1 MLGGM
6 PPRPA
11 RAHLASASAEDGPVP
26 GRRERAKADKQAR
39 IVAAARALLLAKG
52 YDAMTMA
59 EVARD
64 ADVAIGTVFQYAATK
79 PELLM
84 LVVAREWGETAF
96 GRTSSGAATT
106 RPATGAEEA
115 PMGATEAPMGAAEAA
130 IREVLEPF
138 ARVARERPELSVAA
152 AREVIFGAPGPH
164 RDEVLALAD
173 RVEQAV
179 AGVIEAAGGAA
190 RAGAAARLV
199 VSGWLMELNRTRT
212 GRAGRDDIDARLS
225 ELIAIAV
232 RGARP

>member
-1 MLGGM
+1 MLGVM

-11 RAHLASASAEDGPVP
+11 RAHLASASAEDGPVL

-106 RPATGAEEA
+106 RPATGAEE
-115 PMGATEAPMGAAEAA
+115 TLREAAEAA

>member
-1 MLGGM
+1 MLGVM

-11 RAHLASASAEDGPVP
+11 RAHLASASAGDGPVL

-52 YDAMTMA
+52 YDVMTMA

-96 GRTSSGAATT
+96 GRTRSVAAAT
-106 RPATGAEEA
+106 RPAAGAE
-115 PMGATEAPMGAAEAA
+115 EAPMGAAEAA

-164 RDEVLALAD
+164 RDEVLALVD

-225 ELIAIAV
+225 ALIAIAV